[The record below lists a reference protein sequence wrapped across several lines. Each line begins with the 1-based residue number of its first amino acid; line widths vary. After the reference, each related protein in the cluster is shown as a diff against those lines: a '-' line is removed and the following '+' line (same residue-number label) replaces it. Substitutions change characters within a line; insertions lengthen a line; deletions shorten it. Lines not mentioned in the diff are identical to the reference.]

1 MRSVELELEHSY
13 KNRYVGKHRL
23 KPTSDVTTLGSCRD
37 ASIRL
42 LGDNVAGIHA
52 VVEYTDQGWLILDMG
67 SDHGTWMKKKPI
79 VEQKLQG
86 VTFINIGGHSLKLT
100 IKEINKDLFTT
111 SKHSGEKATGDQLF
125 HQVIVR
131 KQGFVVESLLL
142 GQSEDYNLAI
152 GQNQQTLTVPAQ
164 AYQWK
169 TTEVGDVVVQQRL
182 VHSTNMELS
191 TREKFKGLVDPSLR
205 APLGAA
211 AALVL
216 LLFALIM
223 FSPKDPDAEM
233 KEIKPDTNKYT
244 RMIYDAKK
252 IKRSKKKSI
261 KVSKNIKGTSKAAT
275 KKTAATG
282 TRKQAKAAASKQ
294 AAKVVSKI
302 KAAGLGAL
310 IGKISKRAAKSAKFV
325 VAQGRSP
332 DSTTGK
338 ALSSVG
344 SPTLGKA
351 SGKAAYKG
359 ARVSG
364 VKTAGK
370 GGGSSAYK
378 GIGGLSLGN
387 VGNAS
392 VGILEEETEVQ
403 GGLEREVIAR
413 YIQSQ
418 LGQIRYCYERQL
430 SASPDLYGKVK
441 VKFTI
446 GSEGSV
452 VSQRVKRTSLKN
464 AMVEGCILRRI
475 ASWRFPKPQG
485 GTTVNVSYPFLFKS
499 TR

>member
-1 MRSVELELEHSY
+1 MRSVELELDHSY

-23 KPTSDVTTLGSCRD
+23 KPTTDVTTLGSCRD

-52 VVEYTDQGWLILDMG
+52 VIEYTDHGWCLIDMG
-67 SDHGTWMKKKPI
+67 SEYGTWIKKKPI
-79 VEQKLQG
+79 VEQKLGG
-86 VTFINIGGHSLKLT
+86 VSFINIGGHSLKLT

-111 SKHSGEKATGDQLF
+111 SKASGEKATGDQLF

-131 KQGFVVESLLL
+131 KKSFVVESLLL
-142 GQSEDYNLAI
+142 GQNEDYDLKV
-152 GQNQQTLTVPAQ
+152 GEYKRTLTVPGQ

-169 TTEVGDVVVQQRL
+169 TTELGDVVVQQRL

-191 TREKFKGLVDPSLR
+191 AGEKVKGLIDPSLR
-205 APLGAA
+205 GPLGAA

-216 LLFALIM
+216 LLFALILA
-223 FSPKDPDAEM
+223 SPKDPDAEM

-252 IKRSKKKSI
+252 IRRSMKKAI
-261 KVSKNIKGTSKAAT
+261 KVSKNIKGTSKSAA
-275 KKTAATG
+275 KKKAATG
-282 TRKQAKAAASKQ
+282 TQKQAKAASSKQ

-325 VAQGRSP
+325 IAQGRSP
-332 DSTTGK
+332 DSTKGR
-338 ALSSVG
+338 ALGSVG
-344 SPTLGKA
+344 STTLGKA
-351 SGKAAYKG
+351 SGKAAFEG
-359 ARVSG
+359 ARVAG

-370 GGGSSAYK
+370 GGGRSAYK

-392 VGILEEETEVQ
+392 VGILKEETEVQ
-403 GGLEREVIAR
+403 GGLDREVIAR

-430 SASPDLYGKVK
+430 SASPELYGKVK

-452 VSQRVKRTSLKN
+452 VTQKVKRTSLKN

-499 TR
+499 IR